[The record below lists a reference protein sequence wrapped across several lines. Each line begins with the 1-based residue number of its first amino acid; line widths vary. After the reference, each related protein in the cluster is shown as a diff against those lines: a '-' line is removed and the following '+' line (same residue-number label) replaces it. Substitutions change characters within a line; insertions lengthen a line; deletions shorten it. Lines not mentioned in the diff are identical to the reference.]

1 MIVPTRVV
9 NNTYKFIYCR
19 LHTKFW
25 KKNSQHVLGTRI
37 GTHFLTW
44 LWVNLT
50 VMVAWISHFS
60 YEYSLFVY
68 CSRPIPYSLNCWII
82 YYRLSNA
89 NNYIDQIKVGLLLCL
104 FWFEVISHEDSSLD
118 RYPMST
124 SFPYNF
130 WNAKG
135 SQQQLFDD
143 VTCQI
148 KQLILP
154 SVAKSGDILCTSF
167 MTFLAFSF
175 LFKYASSKKVSQ

>member
-1 MIVPTRVV
+1 M
-9 NNTYKFIYCR
+9 YC
-19 LHTKFW
+19 
-25 KKNSQHVLGTRI
+25 
-37 GTHFLTW
+37 
-44 LWVNLT
+44 
-50 VMVAWISHFS
+50 
-60 YEYSLFVY
+60 
-68 CSRPIPYSLNCWII
+68 RPIPYSLNCWI

-104 FWFEVISHEDSSLD
+104 FWFEVISHEDSSSD

-154 SVAKSGDILCTSF
+154 SVSKSGDIPCTSF

-175 LFKYASSKKVSQ
+175 LFKYASSKKVYYNKQRSDKILFY